1 MSQVIT
7 VPQDKA
13 QKFILHSWLIN
24 VTSTKYV
31 NLLLLRGNVK
41 EEVLLFMY
49 RVIYL

>member
-1 MSQVIT
+1 MSQGKHIEMR
-7 VPQDKA
+7 
-13 QKFILHSWLIN
+13 ILHSWLIN

>member
-1 MSQVIT
+1 MPGQAHK
-7 VPQDKA
+7 KA
-13 QKFILHSWLIN
+13 VLHSWVIN